1 MKDKPKK
8 DGVEKL
14 SYEEALKKLEK
25 IVGRL
30 EDPELALEE
39 SLNLFQEGISLSR
52 FLKEKLTEIE
62 FKIEYLL
69 KEEEQAKKE
78 EQSSAKTVENQPLIF
93 PEEKSDD

>member
-8 DGVEKL
+8 SGAEKL
-14 SYEEALKKLEK
+14 SYEEALKKLEE

-62 FKIEYLL
+62 HKIEYLL
-69 KEEEQAKKE
+69 KEEQANDQRQNKSKE
-78 EQSSAKTVENQPLIF
+78 EENQPLIF
-93 PEEKSDD
+93 PEEQQDD